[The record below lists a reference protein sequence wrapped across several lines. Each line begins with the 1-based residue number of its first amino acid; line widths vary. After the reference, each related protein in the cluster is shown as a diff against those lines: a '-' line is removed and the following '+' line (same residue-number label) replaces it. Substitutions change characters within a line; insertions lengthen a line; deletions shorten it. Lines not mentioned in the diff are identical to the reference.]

1 MTFSI
6 CATVEGR
13 HGVAVATKAIA
24 VGSTAPFVCRRG
36 AVCTQAM
43 TSTPLGVRTIR
54 ALEAGDAIDAAVE
67 ELLADDP
74 HATVRQ
80 IHGVDADGGVV
91 AITGEECVPTAGE
104 RVGSEYTVAGNML
117 VGEDVLGAMADRFE
131 TTVGRPLDERLLAAL
146 EAGANAGGDK
156 RGEHAQSAALCVF
169 DPEEPHLAHDL
180 RVDEHE
186 TAVAKLARI
195 HELARRVGSEWEE
208 KYPRA
213 DLQRHPW

>member
-6 CATVEGR
+6 CATVDGR

-24 VGSTAPFVCRRG
+24 VGSTAPFVCRAG

-54 ALEAGDAIDAAVE
+54 ALEAGDAIDATVE

-74 HATVRQ
+74 HAAVRQ
-80 IHGVDADGGVV
+80 IHGVGADGTTV
-91 AITGEECVPTAGE
+91 AVTGAECVSTAGE
-104 RVGSEYTVAGNML
+104 RVGREYTVAGNML

-131 TTVGRPLDERLLAAL
+131 TTVGRPLEERLLVAL

-156 RGEHAQSAALCVF
+156 RGDHPQSAALCVF
-169 DPEEPHLAHDL
+169 DPEEPHLCHDL

-186 TAVAKLARI
+186 SAVTELARV
-195 HELARRVGSEWEE
+195 HELARTVGSEWAEE
-208 KYPRA
+208 YPRA
-213 DLQRHPW
+213 DLQRHPE